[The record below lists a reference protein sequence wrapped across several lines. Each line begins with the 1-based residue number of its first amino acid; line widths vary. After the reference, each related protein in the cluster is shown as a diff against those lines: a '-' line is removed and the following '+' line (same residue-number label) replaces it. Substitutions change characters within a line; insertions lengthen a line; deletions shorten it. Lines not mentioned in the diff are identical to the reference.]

1 MGVGQALGPRLPLL
15 LQLLVARQHIN
26 LWRAKYLKSRMLS
39 KSNKNSHFTLMSKFL
54 RPLSS
59 DHLRVDDLRIEVVPL
74 SELLALRLEP
84 LDGLPEGG
92 QVAGH
97 VIQLLGERRHRV
109 LVLAEVR
116 RGHQRGLL
124 RQPLLGLVHLAVE
137 LGRRGRGKRIEATRI
152 YFLSFFDNAFTI
164 VFVLIS
170 SESYCLALY
179 GVEEPQSPDEGGV
192 LQLAQAAHQLP
203 ALLLNLAGQGID
215 QSAKNN

>member
-1 MGVGQALGPRLPLL
+1 
-15 LQLLVARQHIN
+15 
-26 LWRAKYLKSRMLS
+26 
-39 KSNKNSHFTLMSKFL
+39 MSKFL

-92 QVAGH
+92 KVAGH